1 MFVFD
6 WSLEE
11 VIVIYLVV
19 VVIGED
25 EVSLFRSI
33 EDDVELLTV

>member
-33 EDDVELLTV
+33 EDDVELLTI